1 MKQETMRSCIGCGAK
16 KPKKELIRVVRQ
28 QGETE
33 SEIHLDFTGRS
44 NGRGAYLCRDNT
56 CLKRCQKTR
65 GLDRAFREHVND
77 SVYAALEKE
86 FTKLNEGH
94 GEADGSL
101 KT

>member
-1 MKQETMRSCIGCGAK
+1 MTRETGDDAQLHRLRREKAKERIDSCC
-16 KPKKELIRVVRQ
+16 
-28 QGETE
+28 
-33 SEIHLDFTGRS
+33 
-44 NGRGAYLCRDNT
+44 DNA

-94 GEADGSL
+94 GEADGAF
-101 KT
+101 KA